1 MRRVILVYIILPF
14 NNRPT
19 FRAIL
24 FRNFR
29 MIKVRHYTKDNNVVT
44 LFTYTLFLYRW
55 ISVFF
60 VKQLLRFT
68 SNSLQNLLSHSR
80 NWTYGDLRCHPQ
92 WSLLSFPIIQRNGP
106 LTTWTNNANVLWD
119 NAPFPDSTSRGPS
132 LALARPPAMARKY
145 GTRSNKCATCNT
157 PFIHYG
163 KWLKTGVSI
172 LRSMDKRK
180 YFSDMW
186 AKTLTGEKIEEIC
199 QIEIIWC

>member
-14 NNRPT
+14 NIRPT
-19 FRAIL
+19 FRVIL

-44 LFTYTLFLYRW
+44 LLSLFLLFQW
-55 ISVFF
+55 ILNVFF
-60 VKQLLRFT
+60 VKQLLT
-68 SNSLQNLLSHSR
+68 LCKTLLSHSR
-80 NWTYGDLRCHPQ
+80 NWTYGHLRCHPQ
-92 WSLLSFPIIQRNGP
+92 WSLLSLPIIPRNGP

-119 NAPFPDSTSRGPS
+119 YTPFPDSTSRGPS

-180 YFSDMW
+180 YLSDMW
-186 AKTLTGEKIEEIC
+186 AKPLTGEKIEEIC
-199 QIEIIWC
+199 QIEIMWC